1 MSCMFV
7 TKLALRAVLLSTIIS
22 TAAAQ
27 NRWERVS
34 SFRFN
39 WNRRSNI
46 QVVLERPVRRE
57 KIGDFTRIRILVPG
71 EKPFVLKT
79 DTSWENFHNDPAN
92 ISRDILKTKNLVSSP
107 YVLAVNASG
116 DPRTLLILFGSAFA
130 SSPGSLDVIELPPV
144 GGPRV
149 ALHRDE
155 LSLHS
160 LTDLDSDGTAELVTA
175 PCFSQAWGDNL
186 LTYDP
191 YNVYKL
197 GQAPGDRAQVSLP
210 LSKEYNLAHY
220 YGWAGISCSEKLAV
234 VLHPPGG
241 GKPRILPSK
250 EAEALMTR
258 GSSDSK
264 QESTH

>member
-1 MSCMFV
+1 MLV
-7 TKLALRAVLLSTIIS
+7 AKLALRALLLCNLT
-22 TAAAQ
+22 TAAAAQ
-27 NRWERVS
+27 PNWERLS
-34 SFRFN
+34 GFQFN
-39 WNRRSNI
+39 WNGRVNVR
-46 QVVLERPVRRE
+46 VVLERPVPWKE
-57 KIGDFTRIRILVPG
+57 AGDFTRIRILVPG
-71 EKPFVLKT
+71 EKPLVLKT
-79 DTSWENFHNDPAN
+79 DTSWENFHDDPGN
-92 ISRDILKTKNLVSSP
+92 ISREVLKSKNLVPSH

-116 DPRTLLILFGSAFA
+116 DRRTLLILFGYAFG
-130 SSPGSLDVIELPPV
+130 SSPGSLDIIELPPI

-197 GQAPGDRAQVSLP
+197 GQVPGEPAQISLA
-210 LSKEYNLAHY
+210 LSKDYNLAHY
-220 YGWAGISCSEKLAV
+220 YGWAGIACSEKLAI

-241 GKPRILPSK
+241 GKPRMLPSK
-250 EAEALMTR
+250 EAEALMMR
-258 GSSDSK
+258 GSSAK
-264 QESTH
+264 QRSTH